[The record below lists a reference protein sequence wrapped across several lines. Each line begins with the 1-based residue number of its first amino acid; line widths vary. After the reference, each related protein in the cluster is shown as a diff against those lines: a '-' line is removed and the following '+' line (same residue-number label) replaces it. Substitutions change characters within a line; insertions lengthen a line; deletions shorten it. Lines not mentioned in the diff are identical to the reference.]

1 MSGKATFRYSE
12 LFYSL
17 YQLYN
22 LHLIVVKPIVKSEGV
37 IGLALTVRYTNGSY
51 GFEKEQVNSDQTLFG
66 ILTSVVGSVSKF

>member
-1 MSGKATFRYSE
+1 M
-12 LFYSL
+12 
-17 YQLYN
+17 
-22 LHLIVVKPIVKSEGV
+22 VKPIVKSEGV